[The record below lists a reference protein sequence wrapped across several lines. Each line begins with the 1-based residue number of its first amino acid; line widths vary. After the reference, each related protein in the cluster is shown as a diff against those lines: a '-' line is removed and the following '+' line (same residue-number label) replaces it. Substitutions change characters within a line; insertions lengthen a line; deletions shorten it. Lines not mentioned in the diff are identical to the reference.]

1 MNYYDMEES
10 DPYIRRR
17 LFRVLSDDTAMIAII
32 PPYKPFEMIPNT
44 STKIR
49 SQEANDLKR
58 AITII
63 REKGIKKLFILVDS
77 LLGAA
82 QAPIDM
88 VKELMEGFSH
98 IIIFV
103 PHTSGSSGNLVISIG
118 DKTVMGAAEEI
129 IDRLKFPCQDEIT
142 PFTEVKEI
150 LNDGLI
156 EEIENREL
164 WGLLKDWIR
173 IYIKKKTDEYVVRL
187 LLPNR

>member
-1 MNYYDMEES
+1 M
-10 DPYIRRR
+10 
-17 LFRVLSDDTAMIAII
+17 FRILSDDTAMIAII

-44 STKIR
+44 SIEIR

-58 AITII
+58 AIRII
-63 REKGIKKLFILVDS
+63 QEKGIKKLFILVDS

-88 VKELMEGFSH
+88 LKELMEGFSH

-103 PHTSGSSGNLVISIG
+103 PHTSSNSGNLVISIG
-118 DKTVMGAAEEI
+118 EKTVMGAAEEVV
-129 IDRLKFPCQDEIT
+129 DRLKFPDQEEIK
-142 PFTEVKEI
+142 PPCEVREI

-156 EEIENREL
+156 DAIEDREL

-173 IYIKKKTDEYVVRL
+173 MYMKKKTDEYVIRL
-187 LLPNR
+187 LLPN